1 MCNVQL
7 RLAALRSWL
16 ACVLICLFAI
26 GPTAVFAS
34 AAPSSPLSRLILRL
48 HEDLTA
54 HPASGESHA
63 TEARLNAILRSLHI
77 EGVVLERSVDTS
89 LVVMRFTVPV
99 SEQQVAEIAHQL
111 ESSPEVMY
119 AEPDAWVRPAYTPS
133 DSLVEL
139 TKQWFHYDT
148 YGIRAYEAW
157 DLERGDAG
165 VVIALLDTGI
175 LTHEDLNPARVL
187 PGYDFISVTSISND
201 GNGRDSDPTDPG
213 DAVVEDEC
221 GAGDPAEDKP
231 SSWHGLHLAGIMT
244 ATADNAVGG
253 TGINHFSRLLP
264 VRVLGKCGGNFS
276 DILDAILWSAGLP
289 VSGVPANP
297 TPAKVINLSFAG
309 TGSCNSAV
317 QDAINRAVTA
327 GSIVVA
333 AAGNDDGADV
343 ANVFPA
349 GCNNVIAVAATNRSG
364 AVASY
369 SNIGNRVL
377 LGAPGGDGPF
387 ISDDIYSTFNTGLT
401 TPGADT
407 YNYKR
412 GTSVAA
418 AQVSAAVSLILSIK
432 PALTLGD
439 VRQILSQTAQPYT
452 GGCLAGNCGAGR
464 LDMFAAL
471 QLAQTT
477 TPSNPPAA
485 VQAGSSSGGGGGGG
499 CVLQPGIPVTAG
511 GAWWLVL
518 LFLGGLCLRHQSTR
532 D

>member
-1 MCNVQL
+1 
-7 RLAALRSWL
+7 LAF
-16 ACVLICLFAI
+16 VLICLFAI

-34 AAPSSPLSRLILRL
+34 AAPTSPLSRLILRL

-54 HPASGESHA
+54 HPASGEAHA
-63 TEARLNAILRSLHI
+63 TEARLKAILRSLHI

-89 LVVMRFTVPV
+89 LVVMRFTAPV
-99 SEQQVAEIAHQL
+99 SEQQIADIAHRL

-119 AEPDAWVRPAYTPS
+119 AEPDAWVKPAYTPS
-133 DSLVEL
+133 DPLGER

-187 PGYDFISVTSISND
+187 AGYDFISVSAISND
-201 GNGRDSDPTDPG
+201 GNGRDANPTDPG
-213 DAVVEDEC
+213 DAVAADEC
-221 GAGDPAEDKP
+221 GAGEPAED

-244 ATADNAVGG
+244 ATADNAAGG

-289 VSGVPANP
+289 VSGIPTNP

-309 TGSCNSAV
+309 TGVCNSAV
-317 QDAINRAVTA
+317 QDVVNRAVAA

-333 AAGNDDGADV
+333 AAGNGDGADI
-343 ANVFPA
+343 ATVFPA
-349 GCNNVIAVAATNRSG
+349 GCNNVIAVAATDRSG

-369 SNIGNRVL
+369 SNIGSGVL
-377 LGAPGGDGPF
+377 LGAPGGGGPF
-387 ISDDIYSTFNTGLT
+387 ISDDIYSTHNTGLT
-401 TPGADT
+401 SPGADT
-407 YNYKR
+407 YEYFR

-418 AQVSAAVSLILSIK
+418 AQVSAAVSLIVSIK
-432 PALTLGD
+432 PALTLSD
-439 VRQILSQTAQPYT
+439 IRQILNQTAQPYT

-464 LDMFAAL
+464 LDIFAAL

-477 TPSNPPAA
+477 TPRA
-485 VQAGSSSGGGGGGG
+485 VPTSSSGGGGG
-499 CVLQPGIPVTAG
+499 CVLRPGTSVMAD

-518 LFLGGLCLRHQSTR
+518 LFLGGLWLRHQSPR

>member
-1 MCNVQL
+1 MCNVQI

-16 ACVLICLFAI
+16 SCVLICLFAI
-26 GPTAVFAS
+26 GPTAVLAS
-34 AAPSSPLSRLILRL
+34 AAPSSAVSRLILRL
-48 HEDLTA
+48 QEDSTA
-54 HPASGESHA
+54 HPASGAAHA

-89 LVVMRFTVPV
+89 LVVMRFTAPVP
-99 SEQQVAEIAHQL
+99 EQQVAEIAHQL

-119 AEPDAWVRPAYTPS
+119 AEPDAWVKPAYTPS
-133 DSLVEL
+133 DPLVER
-139 TKQWFHYDT
+139 TKQWFQYDS

-187 PGYDFISVTSISND
+187 AGYDFISVNAISND
-201 GNGRDSDPTDPG
+201 GNGRDANPTDPG
-213 DAVVEDEC
+213 DAVAADEC
-221 GAGDPAEDKP
+221 GVGEPAED

-317 QDAINRAVTA
+317 QDAINRAVAT

-333 AAGNDDGADV
+333 AAGNDDGADI

-369 SNIGNRVL
+369 SNIGSRVL
-377 LGAPGGDGPF
+377 IGAPGGDGPF

-407 YNYKR
+407 YSYKR

-418 AQVSAAVSLILSIK
+418 AQVTAAVSLILSIK
-432 PALTLGD
+432 PALTLSD

-452 GGCLAGNCGAGR
+452 GGCLAGNCGAGI

-477 TPSNPPAA
+477 TPSNPSTA
-485 VQAGSSSGGGGGGG
+485 VQTGGGGGGGGGG
-499 CVLQPGIPVTAG
+499 CVLRPGAPVTADTT
-511 GAWWLVL
+511 WWLVL
-518 LFLGGLCLRHQSTR
+518 LFLGGLWLRYQSTR

>member
-26 GPTAVFAS
+26 GPTAVLAS
-34 AAPSSPLSRLILRL
+34 AAPSSAVSRLILRL

-54 HPASGESHA
+54 HLASGQAHA
-63 TEARLNAILRSLHI
+63 TDARLNGILRSLNI
-77 EGVVLERSVDTS
+77 DGVELERSVDAS

-99 SEQQVAEIAHQL
+99 SEQQVAEIAHRL

-119 AEPDAWVRPAYTPS
+119 AEPDAWVKPAYTPS
-133 DSLVEL
+133 DPLVER

-148 YGIRAYEAW
+148 YGIHAYEAW
-157 DLERGDAG
+157 DLERGDAS

-175 LTHEDLNPARVL
+175 LTHEDINPARVL

-201 GNGRDSDPTDPG
+201 GNGRDSNPTDPG
-213 DAVVEDEC
+213 DAVAADEC
-221 GAGDPAEDKP
+221 GAGEPAED

-253 TGINHFSRLLP
+253 TGINHVSRLLP

-289 VSGVPANP
+289 VSGVPTNS

-317 QDAINRAVTA
+317 QDAINRAAAA

-333 AAGNDDGADV
+333 AAGNEDGADIV
-343 ANVFPA
+343 NVFPA
-349 GCNNVIAVAATNRSG
+349 GCNNVIAVAATDRSG

-369 SNIGNRVL
+369 SNIGSRVL
-377 LGAPGGDGPF
+377 LAAPGGGGPF
-387 ISDDIYSTFNTGLT
+387 ISDDIYSTHNAGLT
-401 TPGADT
+401 TPGADA
-407 YNYKR
+407 YEYFR

-432 PALTLGD
+432 PALTLSD

-452 GGCLAGNCGAGR
+452 GGCLAGNCGAGI

-477 TPSNPPAA
+477 TPSNPPAV
-485 VQAGSSSGGGGGGG
+485 VQTGGGGGGG
-499 CVLQPGIPVTAG
+499 CVLQPGAPVTADG
-511 GAWWLVL
+511 GWWLVL
-518 LFLGGLCLRHQSTR
+518 LFLGSLWMRHQSSR
-532 D
+532 N